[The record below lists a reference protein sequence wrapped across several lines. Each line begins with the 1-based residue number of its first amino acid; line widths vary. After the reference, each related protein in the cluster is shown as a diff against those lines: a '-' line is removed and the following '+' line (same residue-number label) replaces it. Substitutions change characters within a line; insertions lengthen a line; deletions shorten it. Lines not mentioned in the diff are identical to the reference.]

1 MACWLNLGQNL
12 KVNAIK
18 FPNTIALK
26 ERERAFT
33 YPETNNRVNRLA
45 HSLLS
50 LGLNKGDKVAV
61 LLESSI
67 EIVEVYLATAKT
79 GLVIVPINFRLIGPE
94 VAYIV
99 NNSDAQAL
107 IVHDEFTP
115 CVDVIRPELANIKP
129 ENYFVVGEKKEGYR
143 EYESFVREASES
155 EPETEVRP
163 EDPWILIYTS
173 GTTGTPKGVV
183 RSHES
188 HIAFYLINAADFGF
202 NEHDVCLNIMPLCH
216 INSTFFTF
224 TFTYLGGT
232 AYIHPARSFKAKEI
246 LEIIEREKITFI
258 SLIPTHYSLILNVP
272 EEARKLDSGRGS
284 DVRSIR
290 KLLCSSAPVWKDMKL
305 AIMEFFPGVE
315 LYEAYGSTEAGIVT
329 ILKPEDQMRKLG
341 SIGFESLGTDFVK
354 ILDEAGK
361 EVGVGEIGEL
371 YSRGPMLFDEYYKLP
386 EKTARS
392 FRGEWFSAGDM
403 ARRDEDGFLE
413 IVDRKDNLIIT
424 GGEHVYPSEVEKAIC
439 AHPGVLD
446 VAVVGLPHEK
456 WGEGVTAFVIPK
468 DPDDLPT
475 EQEIIDFCRGKMAGY
490 KRPKA
495 VRFIAPEE
503 MPRTGSGK
511 VLHRVLRE
519 RYAGASGGQTDPK
532 RGA

>member
-1 MACWLNLGQNL
+1 MACWLNLGQTL
-12 KVNAIK
+12 PVNAKK
-18 FPNTIALK
+18 FPNTVALK
-26 ERERAFT
+26 DRHRSFT
-33 YPETNNRVNRLA
+33 YPETNRRVNKLA

-61 LLESSI
+61 LLENCI

-79 GLVIVPINFRLIGPE
+79 GLVIVPINFRLVGPE
-94 VAYIV
+94 VEYIV
-99 NNSDAQAL
+99 NDSDAQAL

-115 CVDVIRPELANIKP
+115 CVDALKPNLANIKP
-129 ENYFVVGEKKEGYR
+129 ENYVVVGKGKEGYR
-143 EYESFVREASES
+143 EYESFIHEAPEN
-155 EPETEVRP
+155 EPGTEVAP
-163 EDPWILIYTS
+163 GDSWILIYTS
-173 GTTGTPKGVV
+173 GTTGKPKGVV

-202 NEHDVCLNIMPLCH
+202 NEHDICLNIMPLCH

-224 TFTYLGGT
+224 TFTYVGGT
-232 AYIHPARSFKAKEI
+232 AYIHPARSFRAEEI

-258 SLIPTHYSLILNVP
+258 SLIPTHYSLLLNAP
-272 EEARKLDSGRGS
+272 AEARKY

-290 KLLCSSAPVWKDMKL
+290 KLLCSSAPVSKSMKL
-305 AIMEFFPGVE
+305 AIMDFFPGVE

-341 SIGFESLGTDFVK
+341 SIGFESLGTDLVK
-354 ILDEAGK
+354 ILDEGGNEAGI
-361 EVGVGEIGEL
+361 GEIGEL

-386 EKTARS
+386 AKTAAS
-392 FRGEWFSAGDM
+392 FKGEWFSAGDM
-403 ARRDEDGFLE
+403 ARRDEDGFYE

-424 GGEHVYPSEVEKAIC
+424 GGEHVYPSEVEKVIC

-446 VAVVGLPHEK
+446 VAVVGLPHER
-456 WGEGVTAFVIPK
+456 WGEAVTAFIIPK
-468 DPDDLPT
+468 DPAAPPT
-475 EQEIIDFCRGKMAGY
+475 AEEIIDFCRGEMASY

-495 VRFIAPEE
+495 VHFISQAE

-511 VLHRVLRE
+511 VLHRLLRE
-519 RYAGASGGQTDPK
+519 AFSLQPSAVSK
-532 RGA
+532 AES